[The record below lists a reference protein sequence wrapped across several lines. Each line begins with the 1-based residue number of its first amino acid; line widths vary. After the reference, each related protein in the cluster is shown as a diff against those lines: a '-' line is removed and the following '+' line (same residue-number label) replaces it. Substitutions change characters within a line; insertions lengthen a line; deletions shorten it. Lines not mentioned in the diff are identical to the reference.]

1 MPWVNKEE
9 KGSEMRGIIYI
20 SKVSFKSGDE
30 DSFFTQW
37 TDEVKWQ
44 SHNEK
49 IKKMNLN
56 EWYKISLLKSIVEY
70 ISSLKPFMNNL
81 FEEFR
86 KNIFL

>member
-9 KGSEMRGIIYI
+9 KGREMRGIIYI
-20 SKVSFKSGDE
+20 GKVSFKSGDQ

-49 IKKMNLN
+49 I
-56 EWYKISLLKSIVEY
+56 SLLKSIVEY
-70 ISSLKPFMNNL
+70 ISS
-81 FEEFR
+81 
-86 KNIFL
+86 

>member
-1 MPWVNKEE
+1 MK
-9 KGSEMRGIIYI
+9 IL
-20 SKVSFKSGDE
+20 
-30 DSFFTQW
+30 FFSQW

-56 EWYKISLLKSIVEY
+56 EWYKISLLQSIVEF

-81 FEEFR
+81 FEEIR
-86 KNIFL
+86 ENIFL